1 MVGGHWVALGR
12 WIEMILYAL
21 LHPVNVEGDGTPCPY
36 SPCQGGWREM
46 LLRALIHL
54 VKVGGGRWYSM
65 LSYTLSKWVEEVVLH
80 ALIHLVKVEED
91 GTPCSLTPWWRWREM
106 VLHAL
111 THLVKVE
118 GNGTP
123 YSDTPCQSGW
133 REMELHALIHLVN
146 VEGDGTTSSHTPC
159 QSGWKEMVLHALI
172 HLVNV
177 EEELN
182 SRFVA
187 YLCLH
192 LCIVVYNVYIYILY
206 RCIQFVFVFVSL
218 LEHKRAQSFVL
229 ERRLGL
235 VAIHSR

>member
-1 MVGGHWVALGR
+1 
-12 WIEMILYAL
+12 
-21 LHPVNVEGDGTPCPY
+21 
-36 SPCQGGWREM
+36 
-46 LLRALIHL
+46 
-54 VKVGGGRWYSM
+54 M
-65 LSYTLSKWVEEVVLH
+65 LSYTLLM
-80 ALIHLVKVEED
+80 
-91 GTPCSLTPWWRWREM
+91 WREM

-111 THLVKVE
+111 THLVKV
-118 GNGTP
+118 GGGRW
-123 YSDTPCQSGW
+123 YSVLSYTLSKW
-133 REMELHALIHLVN
+133 
-146 VEGDGTTSSHTPC
+146 VEGDGTPCSYTPC

-218 LEHKRAQSFVL
+218 LENKRAQSFVL

>member
-1 MVGGHWVALGR
+1 
-12 WIEMILYAL
+12 
-21 LHPVNVEGDGTPCPY
+21 
-36 SPCQGGWREM
+36 M
-46 LLRALIHL
+46 LL
-54 VKVGGGRWYSM
+54 
-65 LSYTLSKWVEEVVLH
+65 
-80 ALIHLVKVEED
+80 
-91 GTPCSLTPWWRWREM
+91 
-106 VLHAL
+106 
-111 THLVKVE
+111 
-118 GNGTP
+118 
-123 YSDTPCQSGW
+123 
-133 REMELHALIHLVN
+133 
-146 VEGDGTTSSHTPC
+146 
-159 QSGWKEMVLHALI
+159 

>member
-1 MVGGHWVALGR
+1 
-12 WIEMILYAL
+12 
-21 LHPVNVEGDGTPCPY
+21 
-36 SPCQGGWREM
+36 
-46 LLRALIHL
+46 
-54 VKVGGGRWYSM
+54 M
-65 LSYTLSKWVEEVVLH
+65 LSYTLLM
-80 ALIHLVKVEED
+80 
-91 GTPCSLTPWWRWREM
+91 WREM

-111 THLVKVE
+111 THLVKV
-118 GNGTP
+118 GGGRW
-123 YSDTPCQSGW
+123 YSVLSYTLSKW
-133 REMELHALIHLVN
+133 
-146 VEGDGTTSSHTPC
+146 VEGDGTPCSHTPC
-159 QSGWKEMVLHALI
+159 QSGLKKWYSMLLYTLSRWRKMALHALLHLGGGGGRWYSMPLHTLSRWREMVLHTLIHLVKVGGGRWNSTLLYILSMWREMVLQALTHLVKVGGRRWYSMLL

-218 LEHKRAQSFVL
+218 LENKRAQSFVL

>member
-1 MVGGHWVALGR
+1 MV
-12 WIEMILYAL
+12 
-21 LHPVNVEGDGTPCPY
+21 LHT
-36 SPCQGGWREM
+36 
-46 LLRALIHL
+46 LIHL
-54 VKVGGGRWYSM
+54 VKVGGGRWNSTLLYILSM
-65 LSYTLSKWVEEVVLH
+65 
-80 ALIHLVKVEED
+80 
-91 GTPCSLTPWWRWREM
+91 WREM
-106 VLHAL
+106 VLQAL
-111 THLVKVE
+111 THLVKV
-118 GNGTP
+118 GGRRW
-123 YSDTPCQSGW
+123 YS
-133 REMELHALIHLVN
+133 MLL
-146 VEGDGTTSSHTPC
+146 
-159 QSGWKEMVLHALI
+159 